1 MSFMAAFMAYIGPA
15 LILRSL
21 SLSLCIFYPPGVGLL
36 PCHIIGTLRLYGH
49 GFVSIW
55 IESACAKPGLIF
67 LCLRCPSWR
76 ALVKGITSE
85 GSGLDS
91 WIGLGGSPPNW
102 LKHLS
107 CRSWA
112 SHLTSWGWFSW
123 HVVSLVA
130 LQDRVPI
137 VINLWGL
144 GNFCGCCMLSIRRSG
159 IYPYGTTRT
168 PCRSLPFPAN
178 WCSSLQY
185 RLISPRLGLSAWQH
199 QLSMERKIWNDH
211 APSDSCTQQLGRSCL
226 GLSRWQVR
234 QDIDWWVILGLVR

>member
-1 MSFMAAFMAYIGPA
+1 MAYIGPA

-21 SLSLCIFYPPGVGLL
+21 SLSLCVSSTHPGVGLL

-102 LKHLS
+102 LKHL
-107 CRSWA
+107 RLQKLGFAPDKLGMILMARGLA
-112 SHLTSWGWFSW
+112 S
-123 HVVSLVA
+123 SLA
-130 LQDRVPI
+130 GQGANRHQS
-137 VINLWGL
+137 L
-144 GNFCGCCMLSIRRSG
+144 GPWNFCGCCMLSIRRSG

-185 RLISPRLGLSAWQH
+185 RLISPRLGLSA
-199 QLSMERKIWNDH
+199 
-211 APSDSCTQQLGRSCL
+211 
-226 GLSRWQVR
+226 
-234 QDIDWWVILGLVR
+234 